1 MMNLKGKRIG
11 FGLTGS
17 HSTYG
22 KVFPQIEKLMEMKAK
37 VVPIV
42 SYTVKN
48 IDTKYGKAK
57 DHIDKIESITGEKV
71 ISTIPEAE
79 PLGPEKPLD
88 IMVLA
93 PLTGH
98 SLSKFANGLTD
109 SAPLMA
115 AKSTLRN
122 QNPVVVGVSTND
134 ALGLNGVN
142 LMKLV
147 ASKLIYFIPFGQD
160 APYNKPN
167 SLVSKMDYLPKAV
180 DSALKFKQLQPIII
194 PFDDDNVLK

>member
-1 MMNLKGKRIG
+1 MNLEGKRIG

-17 HSTYG
+17 HSTYS
-22 KVFPQIEKLMEMKAK
+22 KVFPQIEKLVEMKAE

-48 IDTKYGKAK
+48 VDTKYGKAK
-57 DHIDKIESITGEKV
+57 DHIDKIERITGKSV

-79 PLGPEKPLD
+79 PLGPKAPLD

-122 QNPVVVGVSTND
+122 QNPVVAGISTND
-134 ALGLNGVN
+134 ALGLNGEN
-142 LMKLV
+142 LMKLL

-160 APYNKPN
+160 APHSKPN
-167 SLVSKMDYLPKAV
+167 SLVSKMDYLPQAV
-180 DSALKFKQLQPIII
+180 DSALNFTQLQPIII
-194 PFDDDNVLK
+194 PFQDDNVLE